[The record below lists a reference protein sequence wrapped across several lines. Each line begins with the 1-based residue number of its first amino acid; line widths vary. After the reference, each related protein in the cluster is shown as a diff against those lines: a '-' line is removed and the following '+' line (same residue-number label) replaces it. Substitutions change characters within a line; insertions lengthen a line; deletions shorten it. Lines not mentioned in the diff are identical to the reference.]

1 VTQSNFYQVGGDLKF
16 QHPSYISRQSDSE
29 LYQAIESGD
38 FCYVLNCRQMGKSSL
53 AVQVFHRLKLAG
65 YACCF
70 ISLSDIGSNGVTID
84 SWYFTLAHKIARKL
98 RIDLDFEGWWQQQ
111 QLLSPIGKFSQF
123 IEEILLTKID
133 QDIVIFIDEVD
144 SVRRLEFSVDDFF
157 ALVRSCYNRRVNQPQ
172 YQKLRFTF
180 LGVASPS
187 NLISNS
193 DCTPFNIGT
202 AIVLDGFKLGEARLL
217 AKGLENKTDRSEEII
232 AEILKW
238 TGGQPFLT
246 QKLCKLIA
254 ESTNLDFDLDPQLLV
269 EQVVRSRIINNWTEQ
284 DNPQHLKTIQDRIL
298 DRAQLTIKLL
308 WLYKEVLDGNEIPS
322 DSSPEQVELRLSGLV
337 IDRDNQFKVF
347 SPIYQEVFNSN
358 WLIQK
363 LSELSI
369 PYLDKMIAW
378 EKSHRED
385 RSQLLTKEALINAL
399 QWANG
404 KNLSLIDW
412 QYLNASE
419 TAIIT
424 TEKYLATRKFRQA
437 ELLFSS
443 FAIGAIMFG
452 SIFFHRYASCPIYRG
467 EVGER
472 IGDICFR
479 SLSTSGEKPAI
490 ISSHNLYLTR
500 GIGEFN
506 HQKYLQAKIL
516 FKKAIDSDRTD
527 PVAQIFYNNTQAR
540 LQKNSLKIA
549 AVVPIDYYENAALDI
564 LRGVADA
571 QTHFNQQRQDQNARL
586 LEVVIINDGNKAEA
600 ARKVSQELANDQE
613 ILAVVGHHFSS
624 STIAALPQ
632 YEQAGVAVVSP
643 TSSSSKLERKVFF
656 PTIIST
662 KDFAEI
668 YAAYFS
674 KQKLTKIAIIDFSST
689 NNSDTGTTENN
700 EYTETFYDDFK
711 AAIEIKSIGGKIVNP
726 QDRGN
731 DSIKQIQQKYPE
743 AQAILAITSGE
754 TNSAM
759 IALAR
764 QNSTI
769 PNDQRI
775 KLFATH
781 AIVDQETLARSG
793 KAMEGIRLISL
804 CQNSENSAYIR
815 YAKERWE
822 QEDIYWRT
830 GYSYDA
836 TQKIVKAISQS
847 SANPTRQEILNK
859 LQSIELT
866 NTESSGFVLFND
878 EKSRTSD
885 KNSVKELSCLLK
897 VENGKFIKVKESK
910 K

>member
-1 VTQSNFYQVGGDLKF
+1 VIETNFYQVGGDLKF
-16 QHPSYISRQSDSE
+16 QHPSYISRQSDLE
-29 LYQAIESGD
+29 LYQAIQNGD

-70 ISLSDIGSNGVTID
+70 ISLSDIGSNNVTVD

-123 IEEILLTKID
+123 IEEILLAKID
-133 QDIVIFIDEVD
+133 RDIVIFIDEVD

-187 NLISNS
+187 NLISDS

-202 AIVLDGFKLGEARLL
+202 AIVLDGFKLDEARLL
-217 AKGLENKTDRSEEII
+217 AKGLEDKTDRSEEII

-254 ESTNLDFDLDPQLLV
+254 ELTDLDFDLDPQLLV

-308 WLYKEVLDGNEIPS
+308 WLYKEVLAGNEVRS

-337 IDRDNQFKVF
+337 IDQDNQLKVF

-399 QWANG
+399 EWANG
-404 KNLSLIDW
+404 KNLSSIDW

-424 TEKYLATRKFRQA
+424 TEKYLATRKFKQIG
-437 ELLFSS
+437 LLFSS
-443 FAIGAIMFG
+443 FAIGAIVFG
-452 SIFFHRYASCPIYRG
+452 SIFYQRYASCSIHRG
-467 EVGER
+467 EVGES
-472 IGDICFR
+472 IGNICFR

-500 GIGEFN
+500 GIREFN
-506 HQKYLQAKIL
+506 HRKYLQAKIL

-540 LQKNSLKIA
+540 LQTNSVKIA

-571 QTHFNQQRQDQNARL
+571 QTQFNQQRQSDNVRL
-586 LEVVIINDGNKAEA
+586 LEVVVVNDGNKSEVAK
-600 ARKVSQELANDQE
+600 KVSSELANDRD

-643 TSSSSKLERKVFF
+643 TSSSSKLESKVFF

-662 KDFAEI
+662 KDFAKI
-668 YAAYFS
+668 YAEYFS
-674 KQKLTKIAIIDFSST
+674 KQKLTQIAVVDFSNP
-689 NNSDTGTTENN
+689 NNSDPEATDNS
-700 EYTETFYDDFK
+700 EYTNTFYNDFR
-711 AAIEIKSIGGKIVNP
+711 AAIERIGGKIVNP

-731 DSIKQIQQKYPE
+731 DSIEQIQQNQPQP
-743 AQAILAITSGE
+743 QAILAITSGE

-764 QNSTI
+764 QNSLI
-769 PNDQRI
+769 NSQLPIDRQI

-781 AIVDQETLARSG
+781 AIVDRETLARSG
-793 KAMEGIRLISL
+793 KSMEGIRLVSP
-804 CQNSENSAYIR
+804 CQNNKNSTYLRAAR
-815 YAKERWE
+815 ERWE
-822 QEDIYWRT
+822 QGDIYWRT
-830 GYSYDA
+830 AYSYDA
-836 TQKIVKAISQS
+836 TQRIVKAIAQS
-847 SANPTRQEILNK
+847 SANPTRQEILDR
-859 LQSIELT
+859 LESIELT
-866 NTESSGFVLFND
+866 SAESSSFILFNRG
-878 EKSRTSD
+878 KSRKSGEHSIEG
-885 KNSVKELSCLLK
+885 SVCLLK
-897 VENGKFIKVKESK
+897 IKNGKFEQK
-910 K
+910 